1 MRDLIKSKKTT
12 FLYILLIIFC
22 LGIVIF
28 TFNNYKFYEDNIA
41 KIINVEEKVLET
53 TTITY
58 GFKDIE
64 YEQIIEAKIL
74 NGEDKDKIIKIK
86 NTYFKS
92 NTYEQKYKKNDEIF
106 ISLNKKDGKIT
117 SAHIEGYKRDKYV
130 VLITMLF
137 ILTIVF
143 IGKSKGFFAVISV
156 LLNLAIFY
164 LAIHLNNQG
173 FSLSVL
179 SFIIAIIFCII
190 SLLLVSG
197 FNKKTLSAILSSIT
211 GVTIT
216 TIIALVVIYFTDY
229 SGIRFE
235 QIELLTRPY
244 EEIII
249 SEIIIGGLGAIMDI
263 SITIS
268 SSLNELIVQNDKISL
283 KALKKSGIEIG
294 KDVTGTMIN
303 VLFFTY
309 ICGVLPNLTILFR
322 NGLKVGDL
330 LHEYITIEMTRALTG
345 AIGIVITIPISIII
359 TTTLYKRR
367 IKSWLQFYQSFF
379 FFF

>member
-367 IKSWLQFYQSFF
+367 IKS
-379 FFF
+379 